1 MSDDEPVTDE
11 STLIMFS
18 FFNTPNKAKINAS
31 LYSTNSRE
39 GIFMFSPKSDKFLI
53 QKELKAPP
61 PVIKIG
67 DSFYLITFF
76 I

>member
-11 STLIMFS
+11 STLTMLS

-31 LYSTNSRE
+31 LYSTNSCE
-39 GIFMFSPKSDKFLI
+39 GIFMFSPKLDKFFFFY
-53 QKELKAPP
+53 ELKAPP

-67 DSFYLITFF
+67 DSFSLITFF

>member
-11 STLIMFS
+11 STFTIFS
-18 FFNTPNKAKINAS
+18 FFNTPIKAKINAS

-39 GIFMFSPKSDKFLI
+39 GIFMFSPKLDRFLI

-61 PVIKIG
+61 PVIKTG
-67 DSFYLITFF
+67 D
-76 I
+76 